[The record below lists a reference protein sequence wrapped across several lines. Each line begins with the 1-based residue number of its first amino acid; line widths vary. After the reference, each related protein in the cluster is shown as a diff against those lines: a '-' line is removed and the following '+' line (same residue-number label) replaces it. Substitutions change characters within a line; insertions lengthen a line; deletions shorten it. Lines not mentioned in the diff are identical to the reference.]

1 MRPAEDPLPLL
12 LLAAGHGLYIK
23 HIGTNSEWSYQ
34 RDAKNGM
41 LEDKTTPGYA
51 TAVNSALTANG
62 SQVNTALV
70 RSESTAIHT
79 PSGKPWWEVS
89 AKYYLMDLLPDQS
102 KIWASIPNDKTSV
115 EREKNEDIR
124 SRPLYGN
131 YLKASYGLNIHTN
144 AENSGKIRG
153 TIGFYQPNHPFSEQ
167 SKLLT
172 SKVVFSMKEIINS
185 DAAYEQWDVD
195 TAPRG
200 EDKGENRVANYP
212 STIIEVGFHTNA
224 ADAIALQN
232 TKFRTLASKGMAKG
246 VKLYKEGK
254 ECAPFKIDSIPTVS
268 GPIGTPFDYKIN
280 YSGNP
285 AFPVKMY
292 FEVVSCQSGWSCSG
306 GTRTVNVV
314 SSPLT
319 FQISCT
325 GKTTAGTFVYRR
337 WLEDADGVKTAP
349 VDHTYSCVPPKSK
362 MASPVIADESIGITN
377 S

>member
-1 MRPAEDPLPLL
+1 M
-12 LLAAGHGLYIK
+12 YIK
-23 HIGTNSEWSYQ
+23 HIGTKSEWSYQ
-34 RDAKNGM
+34 RDPANGM
-41 LEDKTTPGYA
+41 LEDTTTPAYA

-62 SQVNTALV
+62 SQINTALT

-89 AKYYLMDLLPDQS
+89 AKYYLMDLLPEQQ
-102 KIWASIPNDKTSV
+102 KIWASIPNDKTSI

-124 SRPLYGN
+124 ARPLYGN
-131 YLKASYGLNIHTN
+131 YLKASYGLHIHTN
-144 AENSGKIRG
+144 GSKTATVRG
-153 TIGFYQPNHPFSEQ
+153 TTGFYQLKHPFTEK
-167 SKLLT
+167 SKDLT
-172 SKVVFSMKEIINS
+172 SKVLCSMKEIINS
-185 DAAYEQWDVD
+185 DEAYAQWDVD

-200 EDKGENRVANYP
+200 EDKGENRVAEFP

-224 ADAIALQN
+224 ADAIALRN

-246 VKLYKEGK
+246 LKLYKEGK
-254 ECAPFKIDSIPTVS
+254 ACTPFKIDSIPTLS

-306 GTRTVNVV
+306 GTRTATVV
-314 SSPLT
+314 GSPLT
-319 FQISCT
+319 FQISCS
-325 GKTTAGTFVYRR
+325 GKTTAGTFVYKR

-349 VDHTYSCVPPKSK
+349 VNHTYSCVPPKSK
-362 MASPVIADESIGITN
+362 TASPEIANESIGITT

>member
-1 MRPAEDPLPLL
+1 ARVGLFDKPDDLLGAE
-12 LLAAGHGLYIK
+12 
-23 HIGTNSEWSYQ
+23 
-34 RDAKNGM
+34 
-41 LEDKTTPGYA
+41 
-51 TAVNSALTANG
+51 SALLH
-62 SQVNTALV
+62 V
-70 RSESTAIHT
+70 
-79 PSGKPWWEVS
+79 
-89 AKYYLMDLLPDQS
+89 
-102 KIWASIPNDKTSV
+102 
-115 EREKNEDIR
+115 
-124 SRPLYGN
+124 RPLGFTDFI
-131 YLKASYGLNIHTN
+131 AS
-144 AENSGKIRG
+144 AG
-153 TIGFYQPNHPFSEQ
+153 T
-167 SKLLT
+167 
-172 SKVVFSMKEIINS
+172 
-185 DAAYEQWDVD
+185 AQWGQV
-195 TAPRG
+195 
-200 EDKGENRVANYP
+200 
-212 STIIEVGFHTNA
+212 
-224 ADAIALQN
+224 
-232 TKFRTLASKGMAKG
+232 TLASKGMAKG